1 MDTDS
6 YGSEARMHEEIRL
19 NRRLTERIPAALC
32 LLYSGMLQGHMVMGD
47 GTMTNLSDRGI
58 GIRGNRLVSPG
69 MELALFIDLPDSE
82 DPICIAQTR
91 VSWISGRR
99 FGVEMLTQ
107 TLESQNQLRFYL
119 WNSRIHLK
127 TQK

>member
-1 MDTDS
+1 MRDEKT
-6 YGSEARMHEEIRL
+6 GL
-19 NRRLTERIPAALC
+19 NRRLTERIPADLC
-32 LLYSGMLQGHMVMGD
+32 LLYSGMHQGHMVMGD

-58 GIRGNRLVSPG
+58 GILGNRLVSPG

-99 FGVEMLTQ
+99 FGVEMLAQ
-107 TLESQNQLRFYL
+107 TLESHNQLRFYL
-119 WNSRIHLK
+119 WNSRIRLNAK
-127 TQK
+127 K